1 MPTTVTPD
9 HVVPFN
15 SKNIKGN
22 VGDKTKAT
30 YYFFSLKCLPITL
43 A

>member
-9 HVVPFN
+9 HVVPFK
-15 SKNIKGN
+15 KNIKGS